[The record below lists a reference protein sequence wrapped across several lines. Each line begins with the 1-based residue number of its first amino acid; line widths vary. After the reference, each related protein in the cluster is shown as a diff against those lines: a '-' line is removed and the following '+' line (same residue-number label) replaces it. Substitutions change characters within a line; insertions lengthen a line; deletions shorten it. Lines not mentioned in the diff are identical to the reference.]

1 MDIIGLSISPLAPY
15 VLTLNIFLVLV
26 VLKQV
31 FDMFWNW
38 ADFEH
43 LFPNKSQIGFETE

>member
-1 MDIIGLSISPLAPY
+1 MDIIGLSISSLAPY

-31 FDMFWNW
+31 FDMF
-38 ADFEH
+38 
-43 LFPNKSQIGFETE
+43 